1 MITHRL
7 TFSLL
12 SRRKRRHRLTLTNV
26 ETPTTMTQQNLFQEI
41 QDKKPPTNE
50 TIVSKR
56 FEDPKKFENPF
67 GIDRIIHG
75 KISK

>member
-1 MITHRL
+1 
-7 TFSLL
+7 
-12 SRRKRRHRLTLTNV
+12 
-26 ETPTTMTQQNLFQEI
+26 MTQQNLFQEI

-75 KISK
+75 KIST